1 MTSKT
6 EIVHFTNAPEI
17 KHFATVKSSPNDN
30 VYGIEWGNIV
40 RKYLEDGYKFPTAK
54 NDIECDGKRY
64 RVLDRG
70 GITAFYDESG
80 DTLFDVENSRLEKE
94 YGIIK
99 SERENATPQ
108 SAIGKVIADIEKQAF
123 DNADKEQE
131 DVETNNGNENADVPA
146 SDDTDSY
153 EEKEVQGTGES
164 DNGGEND
171 SEVCSDIQKVEETS
185 GENSVETEEMIPMGT
200 ASLEE
205 IVKGIPKPT
214 PEEVEAAK
222 NNKPKYSGID
232 GAVAKLNDFLKHV
245 KANDKAFSEKLIG
258 YLIARVK
265 ESESLAEDICQEHKT
280 WDKCMSFLYS
290 RAQKINTQKNQ
301 MIAVNDE
308 DVVEWVE
315 DYFHKDDKAE
325 EEEKAKAAKK
335 AKEDSKK
342 CDEIAAKAKA
352 RAKAK
357 TSAKPDKNKAR
368 ADYDTTLKAN
378 TDNHKLSA
386 KEIAERKAEEE
397 KKSKK
402 AKKSGDIDGQ
412 MDIFSFMGM

>member
-80 DTLFDVENSRLEKE
+80 NTLFDVENSRLEKE

-108 SAIGKVIADIEKQAF
+108 SAIGKVIVDIEKQAF

-185 GENSVETEEMIPMGT
+185 GENSVETEKIENAKENNSSVYIGAVGAVT
-200 ASLEE
+200 KLQEE
-205 IVKGIPKPT
+205 LKQ
-214 PEEVEAAK
+214 AK
-222 NNKPKYSGID
+222 NKTFAEP
-232 GAVAKLNDFLKHV
+232 VVKH
-245 KANDKAFSEKLIG
+245 LIE
-258 YLIARVK
+258 RCK
-265 ESESLAEDICQEHKT
+265 ESESLASDICQNHKT
-280 WDKCMSFLYS
+280 WEKCY
-290 RAQKINTQKNQ
+290 QYINEQARKQAKGNSC
-301 MIAVNDE
+301 AVRD
-308 DVVEWVE
+308 DVVYEWAE

-325 EEEKAKAAKK
+325 EEEKARAAKK
-335 AKEDSKK
+335 TKEESKK

-378 TDNHKLSA
+378 TDNHKLGA
-386 KEIAERKAEEE
+386 KEIAEMTAEKE

>member
-80 DTLFDVENSRLEKE
+80 NTLFDVENSRLEKE

-108 SAIGKVIADIEKQAF
+108 SAIGKVIVDIEKQAF

-185 GENSVETEEMIPMGT
+185 GENSVETEKIEN
-200 ASLEE
+200 
-205 IVKGIPKPT
+205 
-214 PEEVEAAK
+214 AK
-222 NNKPKYSGID
+222 ENNNSSVYI
-232 GAVAKLNDFLKHV
+232 GAVGAVTKLQEELKQALEDLLFCEFH
-245 KANDKAFSEKLIG
+245 DILPGLIE
-258 YLIARVK
+258 RCK
-265 ESESLAEDICQEHKT
+265 ESESLASDICQNHKT
-280 WDKCMSFLYS
+280 WEKCY
-290 RAQKINTQKNQ
+290 QYINEQARKQAKGNSC
-301 MIAVNDE
+301 AVRD
-308 DVVEWVE
+308 DVVYEWAE

-335 AKEDSKK
+335 DKEDSKK

-386 KEIAERKAEEE
+386 REIAEMKAEEE

>member
-265 ESESLAEDICQEHKT
+265 ESESLAED
-280 WDKCMSFLYS
+280 
-290 RAQKINTQKNQ
+290 NTQKNQ

-308 DVVEWVE
+308 DVVEWAE